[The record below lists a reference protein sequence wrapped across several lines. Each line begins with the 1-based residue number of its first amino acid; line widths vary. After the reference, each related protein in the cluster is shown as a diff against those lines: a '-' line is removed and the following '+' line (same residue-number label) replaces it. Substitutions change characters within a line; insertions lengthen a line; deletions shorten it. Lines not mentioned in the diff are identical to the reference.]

1 MREGT
6 KPMATD
12 PNCIF
17 CKIIAGAIPCFKLHE
32 DAHTLAFL
40 DINPANPGHSLVIP
54 KNHAPNLIA
63 SADDDLAHVMATVRR
78 VAAAVEKTLKPY
90 GINLLQANGPGAA
103 QSVFHFHM
111 HILPRAKDDNLLM
124 NWGLKPGDKAEL
136 AALAERIRANV

>member
-1 MREGT
+1 
-6 KPMATD
+6 MATD

-17 CKIIAGAIPCFKLHE
+17 CKIVAGQIPSYKLHE

-40 DINPANPGHSLVIP
+40 DINPANPGHCLVIP

-63 SADDDLAHVMATVRR
+63 SDDADLAHVMATVRR
-78 VAAAVEKTLKPY
+78 VAAAVDKTLKPY
-90 GINLLQANGPGAA
+90 GMNLLQANGPGAA

-136 AALAERIRANV
+136 AALAERIRGNV

>member
-1 MREGT
+1 
-6 KPMATD
+6 MATD

-17 CKIIAGAIPCFKLHE
+17 CKIVAGEIPSFKLYE
-32 DAHTLAFL
+32 DAQTLSFL
-40 DINPANPGHSLVIP
+40 DINPANPGHALVIP

-63 SADDDLAHVMATVRR
+63 SDDRDLGHVIATVRR
-78 VAAAVEKTLKPY
+78 VAAAIDRTLSPY

-111 HILPRAKDDNLLM
+111 HIVPRVKDDNLLM
-124 NWGLKPGDKAEL
+124 NWHPKPGDKAEL

>member
-1 MREGT
+1 MGWH
-6 KPMATD
+6 MSTD

-17 CKIIAGAIPCFKLHE
+17 CKIIAGQIPSYKLYE

-63 SADDDLAHVMATVRR
+63 SDDGDLAHVMATVRR
-78 VAAAVEKTLKPY
+78 VATAVEKTVKPY
-90 GINLLQANGPGAA
+90 GMNLLQANGPGAA

-136 AALAERIRANV
+136 AALAERIRGNM